1 METRTRP
8 GPQAA
13 WKPTAVGTRR
23 GLVPQLGGW
32 RAAAVMLA
40 VLMTVLMAC
49 GGGSGGSD
57 GQPSTASGGSE
68 VAGVENLAPD
78 FGFTLFQ
85 GQETFGA
92 TELTLHQL
100 LGKPIVLNFWAG
112 LCPPCRAEMPDLQ
125 EFYDEYSDRVILVGI
140 DLGRFTGLG
149 SVDNAKTL
157 LDELDITYPAGY
169 TTDNTVISGYKVLGI
184 PATVFIDADGAI
196 FRVWGGALNAD
207 KLREQTNAMLSQ

>member
-8 GPQAA
+8 GPLTA
-13 WKPTAVGTRR
+13 WKPTAVETRR
-23 GLVPQLGGW
+23 GFVPQLGGW

-78 FGFTLFQ
+78 FDFTLFQ
-85 GQETFGA
+85 GQETLGA

-112 LCPPCRAEMPDLQ
+112 LCPPCRAEMPDFAGVLRRIQ
-125 EFYDEYSDRVILVGI
+125 RPCYPGGNRPGRVHRVGV
-140 DLGRFTGLG
+140 R
-149 SVDNAKTL
+149 
-157 LDELDITYPAGY
+157 
-169 TTDNTVISGYKVLGI
+169 
-184 PATVFIDADGAI
+184 
-196 FRVWGGALNAD
+196 R
-207 KLREQTNAMLSQ
+207 QC